1 MKGGFTSNPPSH
13 RQPTKETNLAGL
25 DQLQISEDLSQLS
38 DVPAAYRRMSDRR
51 RLGIK
56 NEAQGYGMIPLT
68 QGKFAYVNFAER
80 MELKRWIRKI
90 VGSERMNG

>member
-1 MKGGFTSNPPSH
+1 MDGFYLKTAA
-13 RQPTKETNLAGL
+13 RW

-38 DVPAAYRRMSDRR
+38 GVLAVYQGMSDWW

-56 NEAQGYGMIPLT
+56 NEGQGYVLMPLT
-68 QGKFAYVNFAER
+68 QVEFACLNFSGR
-80 MELKRWIRKI
+80 MNLKGCIRKI

>member
-38 DVPAAYRRMSDRR
+38 GVLAAYRRMSDRR

-56 NEAQGYGMIPLT
+56 DETEGYVLMPLK
-68 QGKFAYVNFAER
+68 QGKFAT
-80 MELKRWIRKI
+80 
-90 VGSERMNG
+90 